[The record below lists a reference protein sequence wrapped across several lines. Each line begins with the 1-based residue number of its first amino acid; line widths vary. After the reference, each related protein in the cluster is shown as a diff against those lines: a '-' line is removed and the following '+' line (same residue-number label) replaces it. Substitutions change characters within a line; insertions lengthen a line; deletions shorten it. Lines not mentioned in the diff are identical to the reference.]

1 MKNEG
6 EIMNQQK
13 NNRNRVRIFA
23 ALLTLIAFTAVIGG
37 CSAHKVKRLFKV
49 MYLFHEDNIVENF
62 RSMPDMFPYHEIHRG
77 DTVFE
82 FEAAPKDLP
91 VTFDYNGKT
100 YNIEELLENT
110 WTTGLIIIKDDKIL
124 FEKYYRGNTPDTLN
138 ISWSVGKS
146 FVSALV
152 GIAVSEGYIR
162 SVNDPVTDYAPELK
176 GSGYDGVPLKHVLQ
190 MSSGVRF
197 DEDYDAF
204 FSDINRMGRV
214 IAMGDSINEFAAS
227 LESEREPGTYHH
239 YVSMDTQVLGM
250 VLKNAT
256 GKTPS
261 QYLEE
266 KIWKKIG
273 MHSNAKWLVDDMDME
288 LVFGTLNVTLRDYAR
303 FGRLYMNYGNWNG
316 QQVVPRQWIIDSITP
331 DAPHLMPGDNP
342 LSNTKMGYGYQWWIP
357 EHPKGDFMALGVYD
371 QYVYVNPGRK
381 MVIVKN
387 SAFPH
392 WKIGGE
398 TNAVIMAWFQHL
410 AETL

>member
-1 MKNEG
+1 
-6 EIMNQQK
+6 MNPQK
-13 NNRNRVRIFA
+13 DINRNWMRILTV
-23 ALLTLIAFTAVIGG
+23 LLTLVAFSAVISG
-37 CSAHKVKRLFKV
+37 CSAHKIKRLFKV
-49 MYLFHEDNIVENF
+49 MSLFDKDNIVENF
-62 RSMPDMFPYHEIHRG
+62 RTMPEMFPYHEIHRG
-77 DTVFE
+77 ENVFE
-82 FEAAPKDLP
+82 FETALQDLP
-91 VTFDYNGKT
+91 KTFEYNGKT
-100 YNIEELLENT
+100 YNIEELLEDT
-110 WTTGLIIIKDDKIL
+110 WTTGLIVIKDDKIR
-124 FEKYYRGNTPDTLN
+124 FEKYYRGNTRDTLN

-146 FVSALV
+146 FVSALI
-152 GIAVSEGYIR
+152 GIAIQEGAIKGVDVPVS
-162 SVNDPVTDYAPELK
+162 DYAPELK
-176 GSGYDGVPLKHVLQ
+176 GSGYDGVPLKDVLQ

-197 DEDYDAF
+197 DEDYGAF

-227 LESEREPGTYHH
+227 LESERKPGTYRH
-239 YVSMDTQVLGM
+239 YVSMDTQVVGM

-303 FGRLYMNYGNWNG
+303 FGRLYVNYGNWNG
-316 QQVVPRQWIIDSITP
+316 EQVVPKQWVIDSITP

-357 EHPKGDFMALGVYD
+357 EKPKGDFMALGVYD
-371 QYVYVNPGRK
+371 QYIYVNPAK
-381 MVIVKN
+381 QVVIVKN
-387 SAFPH
+387 SAFPD
-392 WKIGGE
+392 WKIDGE
-398 TNAVIMAWFQHL
+398 TNAVVMAWFQHL